1 MYNVDRSLGGAI
13 TVSTVRGSN
22 FNTDPKL
29 ALREL
34 AIEILLDTIEDSG
47 HFNIIGEEMKR
58 EGLLNTPNRV
68 ARMYEEIFSGYKEIP
83 SDYLKTTFAIEDN
96 PLTKDAFSEER
107 QIVICDN
114 INFFSHCEHHMVPF
128 FGKIT
133 VAYIPRERVVGLSK
147 IPRMVQSYCRRLQI
161 QEKLGKQIADTMEE
175 ALDPLGVV
183 VMIEAEHLCVSMR
196 GIKQMGMKTVTTA
209 LRGVF
214 IEDEKARN
222 EFYQMLEVSRR
233 N

>member
-1 MYNVDRSLGGAI
+1 MAHYMETRREAI
-13 TVSTVRGSN
+13 QM
-22 FNTDPKL
+22 
-29 ALREL
+29 
-34 AIEILLDTIEDSG
+34 LLKTIP
-47 HFNIIGEEMKR
+47 GEEFNR
-58 EGLLNTPNRV
+58 EGLLDTPDRV

-83 SDYLKTTFAIEDN
+83 SDYLKTTFAIEDTS
-96 PLTKDAFSEER
+96 LKDAFSEER

-161 QEKLGKQIADTMEE
+161 QEKLGKQIADTMVE